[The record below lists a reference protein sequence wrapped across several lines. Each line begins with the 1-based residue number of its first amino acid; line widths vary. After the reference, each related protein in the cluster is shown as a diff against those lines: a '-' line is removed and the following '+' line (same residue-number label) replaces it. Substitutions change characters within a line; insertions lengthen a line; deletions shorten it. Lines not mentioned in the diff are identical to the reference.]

1 MPLVVFTINTGV
13 ESIVDTV
20 ALGMERDG
28 GFTLRH
34 EFDMPPHE
42 DTEYTLKHFFV
53 NVSGDGRNTG
63 LETRGENKKPTMMVD
78 VIFPD
83 LNRNLIVSRRHSYS
97 KNPTPTQADETA
109 INRGSVN
116 VELGQIRFPITQFP
130 VNGGGSNV
138 VDRNGNN
145 TRASHYE
152 FRGTHVCDI
161 PLGKMKLTDNTL
173 TCKLYPRD
181 RSSRT
186 FVDTIGSDRIVRIR
200 NLQVVLE
207 YK

>member
-1 MPLVVFTINTGV
+1 MPLVVFTISTSFNSV
-13 ESIVDTV
+13 VDTV

-53 NVSGDGRNTG
+53 NVSGEGRDTG
-63 LETRGENKKPTMMVD
+63 LASRGENKKPAIMVD

-97 KNPTPTQADETA
+97 KNPEPFQSDEIA
-109 INRGSVN
+109 INRGSVS
-116 VELGQIRFPITQFP
+116 VDIGQIRFPITQHP
-130 VNGGGSNV
+130 VNGDVSNV
-138 VDRNGNN
+138 VSRTGN
-145 TRASHYE
+145 TGTAAHFE
-152 FRGTHVCDI
+152 FRGTHVCNI
-161 PLGKMKLTDNTL
+161 PLGKMKLTDNVL
-173 TCKLYPRD
+173 TCKFYPRD
-181 RSSRT
+181 LLGRT
-186 FVDTIGSDRIVRIR
+186 FADTTSSDRIVRIR